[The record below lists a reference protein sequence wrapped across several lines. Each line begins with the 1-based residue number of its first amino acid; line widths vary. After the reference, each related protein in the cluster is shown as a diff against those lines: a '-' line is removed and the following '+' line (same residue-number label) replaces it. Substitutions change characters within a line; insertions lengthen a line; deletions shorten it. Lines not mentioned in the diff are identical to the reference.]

1 MAETLGRLGTSD
13 ATLGRATRHLLLSPS
28 DPVDSEA
35 ALRATDAYLLLGWE
49 GVQRLALGLLLDV
62 GRQLGLVAGGVLH
75 DGASARRL
83 LESSSRA
90 DER

>member
-1 MAETLGRLGTSD
+1 MAFVDGSDRLQPQ
-13 ATLGRATRHLLLSPS
+13 RAQLRHARR
-28 DPVDSEA
+28 A
-35 ALRATDAYLLLGWE
+35 ALRPPLLLE
-49 GVQRLALGLLLDV
+49 VRVEVERPLLDV